1 MVIITLNF
9 NSFKIFLNFMIL
21 IVDRILRTYNIIFNF
36 LRIEYDIKKLMIK
49 SCISSILTIFDYL
62 S

>member
-1 MVIITLNF
+1 
-9 NSFKIFLNFMIL
+9 MIL

-49 SCISSILTIFDYL
+49 KSCISSILTIFDYL

>member
-1 MVIITLNF
+1 
-9 NSFKIFLNFMIL
+9 MIL